1 MAAATEMSV
10 TALAI
15 NLLVPLT
22 GARITTNVLV
32 PSIGAGLTKTLLVS
46 LIGACT
52 HQKCAGSTSK
62 TARCTQTSLERLFD
76 VRGALVGS

>member
-1 MAAATEMSV
+1 MAAAIEMSV

-15 NLLVPLT
+15 NLLVPPT

-32 PSIGAGLTKTLLVS
+32 QPIGAR
-46 LIGACT
+46 T
-52 HQKCAGSTSK
+52 HRNRAGSTDHCLYSPKSAGPPCK
-62 TARCTQTSLERLFD
+62 TARCTQTNLKSLFD